1 MAWSGYCCK
10 PGSPKPVW
18 PGPQVVSVTTK
29 KRMAVKSLQGLKL
42 GKESIQVLVEHLKAL
57 QTASKQWQRTMA
69 YASHRCVASL
79 RPWVGPVHLASQA
92 QQRGIAKA
100 DKNDAF
106 PSHEELMEQ
115 LESTSRDL
123 QISTERIRAVEA
135 QRLAAN
141 RELEA
146 LTQQFRQ
153 ADVERKTLLAALKQ
167 RWGQGRVVLPAV
179 AISPVR

>member
-1 MAWSGYCCK
+1 M
-10 PGSPKPVW
+10 
-18 PGPQVVSVTTK
+18 
-29 KRMAVKSLQGLKL
+29 
-42 GKESIQVLVEHLKAL
+42 
-57 QTASKQWQRTMA
+57 
-69 YASHRCVASL
+69 
-79 RPWVGPVHLASQA
+79 HLASQA